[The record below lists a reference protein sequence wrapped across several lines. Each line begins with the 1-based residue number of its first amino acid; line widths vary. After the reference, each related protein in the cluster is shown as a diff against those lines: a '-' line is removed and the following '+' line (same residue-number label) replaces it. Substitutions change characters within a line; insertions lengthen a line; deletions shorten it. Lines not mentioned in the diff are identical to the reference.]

1 MSSKKTYYVLVIE
14 DNHAHAELL
23 TDILDRHFSPII
35 VHIVDNINAAD
46 DFLKNNKYHI
56 ILTTSDLNGQSV
68 VNNIKK
74 IKQKYD
80 HIPVIVI
87 TGSGNEALAAKIIKS
102 GINEYL
108 VKTRETMEDLPRI
121 LGKYLK

>member
-1 MSSKKTYYVLVIE
+1 MISSKTNYVLVIE

-46 DFLKNNKYHI
+46 DFLINNKYQI
-56 ILTTSDLNGQSV
+56 ILTTSTLKGRSA
-68 VNNIKK
+68 VNSIKRM
-74 IKQKYD
+74 KQKYND
-80 HIPVIVI
+80 IPIIVI
-87 TGSGNEALAAKIIKS
+87 TGSGDEALAAKMIKS
-102 GINEYL
+102 GVNEYL